1 MSYEYYFASL
11 KKNCDPSKQKK
22 KLCNKIHHKLINFVI
37 DNL

>member
-11 KKNCDPSKQKK
+11 KKIVTPQNKKK